1 MKRWMAI
8 DFGKKRVGIALTD
21 LLKITAQPY
30 ETLII
35 RKKEQLISA
44 IKKIAEEEDVEKII
58 VGLPLHMDGSESKA
72 AEASRSFADELSRV
86 LSIPVEMWD
95 ERLTTVEAERTLIEK
110 ANLSRLKRKNKIDK
124 LAATFL
130 LQSYMESNKP

>member
-1 MKRWMAI
+1 MAI
-8 DFGKKRVGIALTD
+8 DYGKKRVGIALTD

-35 RKKEQLISA
+35 KKKEHLLSA

-72 AEASRSFADELSRV
+72 AEVSRSFADELSRV

>member
-1 MKRWMAI
+1 MAI
-8 DFGKKRVGIALTD
+8 DYGKKRVGIALTD

-72 AEASRSFADELSRV
+72 AEVSRSFADELSRV

>member
-35 RKKEQLISA
+35 KKKEQLISA

-72 AEASRSFADELSRV
+72 TEASRSFADELSRV